1 MDSMT
6 TIMRIVYTVEA
17 KKFKAM
23 KLRATKRKMKLTQR
37 IGVDFKFVSPENK
50 LWWELYLSIYLYKY
64 SIRIT
69 LEKH

>member
-1 MDSMT
+1 
-6 TIMRIVYTVEA
+6 
-17 KKFKAM
+17 M

-37 IGVDFKFVSPENK
+37 IGVDFKFVRPENK

-64 SIRIT
+64 SFRVT